1 MRTRNVHPVIARGL
15 ALGLLTLVT
24 LGVVAGPAAA
34 QSINDVRDKDRRI
47 AVGDV
52 VVRAGEHIDGPVVSV
67 DGNAT
72 VNGTSNDGVLVIS
85 GEARIG
91 SNALIKGDVLVIDG
105 TARISGHVT
114 DDVIVLHGRAIVL
127 DGATVG
133 GDVKSTKQPRVE
145 RGARVRGSVE
155 KVDTTGTF
163 TAFGIRILG
172 LFWLAVTVSTAVL
185 GLLFVALLPRA
196 AQTTSRIGRGSVT
209 KSVGVGLLVAIG
221 VPVVALVAA
230 ITVVGLPFSLGTFGA
245 LGILHALGYVAGA
258 YCFGRILVKEP
269 KSRIGA
275 FFAGWGILRAVA
287 LIPGIGVLVWIAASV
302 WGIGALTIAA
312 WRAGR
317 GALEPPPE
325 PKTPA
330 VPPPAAAPASD
341 AAGTDTATD
350 ASADAPADTATA
362 WQAPDADAGAEP
374 APAAPEK
381 SATKSTKT
389 ASKPAKATSKTTK
402 ES

>member
-1 MRTRNVHPVIARGL
+1 MRTRNAHPVIARGL

-24 LGVVAGPAAA
+24 LGVIAGAAAA

-52 VVRAGEHIDGPVVSV
+52 VVSEGEHIDGPVVSV

-72 VNGTSNDGVLVIS
+72 VKGRSDDGVLVIS

-91 SNALIKGDVLVIDG
+91 SSALIKGDVLVIDG
-105 TARISGHVT
+105 TARIAGHVT
-114 DDVIVLHGRAIVL
+114 DDVIVLHGRAVVT

-133 GDVKSTKQPRVE
+133 GDVRSTKQPRVE
-145 RGARVRGSVE
+145 RGAQVRGSVDQ
-155 KVDTTGTF
+155 VDVAGTF

-172 LFWLAVTVSTAVL
+172 LFWLAVTVSTAIL

-196 AQTTSRIGRGSVT
+196 AQSTSRIGRGSVT
-209 KSVGVGLLVAIG
+209 KSIGVGVLVAVGI
-221 VPVVALVAA
+221 PVVAILTAL
-230 ITVVGLPFSLGTFGA
+230 TVVGLPFSLGTFGA
-245 LGILHALGYVAGA
+245 LGIFHALGYVAGA

-269 KSRIGA
+269 KSSIGA
-275 FFAGWGILRAVA
+275 FFAGWAILRAVA
-287 LIPGIGVLVWIAASV
+287 LLPGVGVLVWIAASV

-330 VPPPAAAPASD
+330 VPPPTEAPASD
-341 AAGTDTATD
+341 APTADTSTDDTPA
-350 ASADAPADTATA
+350 ADATV
-362 WQAPDADAGAEP
+362 WQASDSDEGSEP
-374 APAAPEK
+374 SPATPTK
-381 SATKSTKT
+381 SAAKTTKAAAKTTKT
-389 ASKPAKATSKTTK
+389 ASKTTK
-402 ES
+402 KA